1 MMFTQNRKIVFW
13 INQKEKKLLIF
24 ININNNLQFA
34 LKIKSYRFHIYR
46 QIDNLKLYNNIF
58 FFLLF
63 KLKITLIRKFKEK
76 KKSIIERKKERKEC

>member
-1 MMFTQNRKIVFW
+1 MFTQNRKIVFW

-24 ININNNLQFA
+24 ININYNLQFA

-58 FFLLF
+58 FF
-63 KLKITLIRKFKEK
+63 TL
-76 KKSIIERKKERKEC
+76 